1 MRLLPSTMATDCTV
15 TVCSLSVPRRISDL
29 LRSSIHK
36 TFIKFDQQLRDERV
50 LYQPV
55 PGGGV
60 TISGSGPLQYSGT
73 TATTVFISDE
83 DIIFLPTLVTLGLS
97 SAE

>member
-1 MRLLPSTMATDCTV
+1 MATDCTV